1 LPIYSEDWNA
11 WSDPAIPEYVNA
23 TDLLLDRHIQGGRAD
38 KTALISDGEAI
49 SYRALLDEVCRA
61 ANGLRAAGL
70 PVQSRIL
77 VSATDT
83 LASVAIWLAA
93 VRAGL
98 VPVSISDLYKTDQL
112 VYFIRDTAAT
122 AIFIDDRQLAKII
135 EAQDVLPATLRT
147 ILVNGSAPGAAD
159 VTRAGLR
166 VTTYSALVHG
176 QAAQFDAVALHAND
190 ISYMFYSGGTT
201 GTPKGI
207 THLAH
212 DFILVPERQ
221 GFWWSYT
228 ESDIVFAT
236 SKKYFTHGLWP
247 GLLIPLYWGGTAIV
261 ISGNPTPAKLS
272 ATIETHGPT
281 KLITVPTVI
290 KLLLAHFDE
299 HGLEPDFSSLSAVY
313 TASEKMPPEVFERW
327 HRRFGLELFDSIGSS
342 EVTYEWI
349 ANRPSDF
356 RRGSLGRPIVGVEIR
371 LVDDIGNTISTPDT
385 SGECLVKS
393 RTACLFYWR
402 KFDETKATF
411 QGEWVRT
418 GDHLRFDKDGY
429 FWFAGRS
436 NDVFK
441 VKGLWVSPIEVEA
454 AITRDERVLEAAV
467 FAIDG
472 SDGLCKVKAHVVLRA
487 QASGNAAMT
496 HELKDRVR
504 RECGGYKV
512 PDDIV
517 FVAALPRTPLQK
529 IDRRTLRELE
539 MAAAR
544 PARLG

>member
-1 LPIYSEDWNA
+1 MTLPIYSEDWKA
-11 WSDPAIPEYVNA
+11 WNDPAIPEYVNA
-23 TDLLLDRHIQGGRAD
+23 TDLLLDRHVEGGRAD

-49 SYRALLDEVCRA
+49 SYRALLAEVCRA
-61 ANGLRAAGL
+61 ANGLCAAGL
-70 PVQSRIL
+70 PERSRIL
-77 VSATDT
+77 ISATDT
-83 LASVAIWLAA
+83 LASVAIWLGAL
-93 VRAGL
+93 RAGL

-122 AIFIDDRQLAKII
+122 AVFIDDRQMAKII
-135 EAQDVLPATLRT
+135 EAQDILPATLRT
-147 ILVNGSAPGAAD
+147 ILVNGDAPEATGI
-159 VTRAGLR
+159 TRAGLR
-166 VTTYSALVHG
+166 VTTYGSLVHG
-176 QAAQFDAVALHAND
+176 QSAQFEATPLHAND
-190 ISYMFYSGGTT
+190 VSYMFYSGGTT
-201 GTPKGI
+201 GTSKGI

-228 ESDIVFAT
+228 ENDIVFAT

-247 GLLIPLYWGGTAIV
+247 GLLIPLYWGGTAI
-261 ISGNPTPAKLS
+261 IMSDNLTPSKLTD
-272 ATIETHGPT
+272 AIETHLPT

-290 KLLLAHFDE
+290 KLLLAHFEE
-299 HGLEPDFSSLSAVY
+299 HGLEPNFSSLGAVY

-356 RRGSLGRPIVGVEIR
+356 RRGSLGKPIVGVEIR
-371 LVDDIGNTISTPDT
+371 LVDDDGNTITNPDT
-385 SGECLVKS
+385 PGECLVKS

-418 GDHLRFDKDGY
+418 GDHLLFDKDGY

-467 FAIDG
+467 FAIEG
-472 SDGLCKVKAHVVLRA
+472 ADGLSKVKAHVVLKDHY
-487 QASGNAAMT
+487 SGDVAMAD
-496 HELKDRVR
+496 ELKGQVR
-504 RECGGYKV
+504 HHCGGYKV
-512 PDDIV
+512 PDEIV
-517 FVAALPRTPLQK
+517 FVGSLTRTALQK
-529 IDRRTLRELE
+529 IDRRTLRERE
-539 MAAAR
+539 TASRAN
-544 PARLG
+544 